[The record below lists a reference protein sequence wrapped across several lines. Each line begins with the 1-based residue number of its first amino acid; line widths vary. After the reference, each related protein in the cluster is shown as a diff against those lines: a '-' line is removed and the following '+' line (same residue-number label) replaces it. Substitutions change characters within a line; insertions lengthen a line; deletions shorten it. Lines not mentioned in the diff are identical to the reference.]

1 MRNACLTPTLL
12 LLSAMLAAMHASA
25 TWASLGSTSP
35 EPRSGVAARSATTQA
50 RAPRQGHDR
59 FIVGFAK
66 GADDSIGRQRALDR
80 AAAAQGMRASDLHAT
95 VGGMRV
101 VRTSRHLDERAAT
114 QFLDHLRRE
123 TGVVYAVR
131 DGRLKIALT
140 PNDPL
145 YAQQWALG
153 AGPPENGDIRAD
165 LAWNRT
171 LGQGI
176 LVAVLDTGITPHPD
190 LAGQLVA
197 GRDFITDLPTADDG
211 DGRDADPTD
220 PGDWNLAD
228 QCDPVQG
235 ARNSSWHGTHMA
247 GVVAAAANNAEGV
260 SGTAPAATVM
270 PVRVLGHCGGFTSD
284 VADAIL
290 WAAGGSVSGV
300 PANPLPVDVINL
312 SLGGEEPCILPLQSA
327 IDFAVS
333 QGVVVVA
340 SAGNDAYD
348 ARAKAPANCN
358 GVIVV
363 GASNRVGDR
372 AGYSNVGTILDLSA
386 PGGGGSTGIL
396 STHNT
401 GATTIGTPSYIQF
414 NGTSPAAAHV
424 SGIVALI
431 QSIAPSTPESV
442 EHILAG
448 TTRPFSL
455 PCLDSRCGSGIADA
469 NAAVNAAVD
478 GAIMIGDAEVFEG
491 SSGNTLVSVEV
502 RLSRPMPGP
511 VSFNLTTAAGPYTWD
526 SASTPED
533 FEALSLIGETFA
545 PGTLS
550 RKYTLKVLGDA
561 LPERDELFRVLLTNV
576 QGVAVARG
584 AGRVSIIEDDPVPLV
599 NGVTVGPFNAG
610 AMGQRQLFSIEVPE
624 GASSLTFTFPSDGF
638 LEIAVLPGAR
648 PEVGQGDC
656 ASYFFAEPIC
666 TYLAP
671 QPGTWYVILYGGD
684 YAQARLTATYQAAAL
699 PLLSIGDATVQEGNA
714 GTRMLSFP
722 VTLSAAATSNV
733 QFDVVVEDGMA
744 HAGQDFDLPA
754 PQSRTIAAGQSSTV
768 VEVPVL
774 GDLHIEG
781 NETLAV
787 EVRNVQGATVSR
799 QRAQG
804 RIANDDMATLSI
816 GDIAVTETDGASTA
830 VLAVSLSAPMP
841 SPVAFDVRTVAGSA
855 NPTSDFITRALTGR
869 YLDAGRTRQLFEVAL
884 VGDDVAEARESFTV
898 VVENLTGALP
908 GDLSATVSV
917 ADDDAPTVAVK
928 RSAASAPPRA
938 ARLSGERT
946 R

>member
-25 TWASLGSTSP
+25 TWASPGS
-35 EPRSGVAARSATTQA
+35 
-50 RAPRQGHDR
+50 HDR

-145 YAQQWALG
+145 YAYQWALG

-165 LAWNRT
+165 LAWDRT

-300 PANPLPVDVINL
+300 PANPLPVDVINMSL
-312 SLGGEEPCILPLQSA
+312 SGEEPCIAPLQSA
-327 IDFAVS
+327 IDYAVS

-348 ARAKAPANCN
+348 AQAKAPANCN

-363 GASNRVGDR
+363 GASNRTGDR
-372 AGYSNVGTILDLSA
+372 TGYTNVGATLDLMA
-386 PGGGGSTGIL
+386 PGGSGGSGIL

-401 GATTIGTPSYIQF
+401 GTTTIGAPSYIQLS
-414 NGTSPAAAHV
+414 GTSPAAAHV

-511 VSFNLTTAAGPYTWD
+511 VSFNLATAAGPYTWD

-533 FEALSLIGETFA
+533 FHALSLIGETFA
-545 PGTLS
+545 PGTVS

-561 LPERDELFRVLLTNV
+561 LPERDELLRVLLTNV

-584 AGRVSIIEDDPVPLV
+584 AGRVRIINDDPVPLV
-599 NGVTVGPFNAG
+599 NGVTVGPFNNVVV
-610 AMGQRQLFSIEVPE
+610 GQRQLFSIDVPQ
-624 GASSLTFTFPSDGF
+624 GASSITFDFPTEGGY
-638 LEIAVLPGAR
+638 LGIAVLPGVI
-648 PEVGQGDC
+648 PEIGQGDC
-656 ASYFFAEPIC
+656 APAFFEEPTC
-666 TYLAP
+666 TYPVP
-671 QPGTWYVILYGGD
+671 QPGTWYVILYAGD
-684 YAQARLTATYQAAAL
+684 YAGARLTATYQAAV
-699 PLLSIGDATVQEGNA
+699 PPSLSIGDGTVQEGNA

-722 VTLSAAATSNV
+722 VTLSAAAPSDV
-733 QFDVVVEDGMA
+733 QFEVVVEDGMA

-768 VEVPVL
+768 VEVPVM
-774 GDLHIEG
+774 GDLQIEG

-855 NPTSDFITRALTGR
+855 NPTSDFITRALSGR
-869 YLDAGRTRQLFEVAL
+869 YLDAGRTRQVFEVAL
-884 VGDDVAEARESFTV
+884 VGDDVAEASESFTV

-928 RSAASAPPRA
+928 RSAASARPRA
-938 ARLSGERT
+938 ARLNGERA

>member
-12 LLSAMLAAMHASA
+12 LLSAMLAAMHAPA
-25 TWASLGSTSP
+25 TWASPGS
-35 EPRSGVAARSATTQA
+35 
-50 RAPRQGHDR
+50 HDR

-114 QFLDHLRRE
+114 QFLDRLRRE

-145 YAQQWALG
+145 YPQQWDLG

-220 PGDWNLAD
+220 PGDWNAAD

-260 SGTAPAATVM
+260 SGTAPAAKVM

-290 WAAGGSVSGV
+290 WAAGGSVPGV

-312 SLGGEEPCILPLQSA
+312 SLSGEEPCIAPLQSA
-327 IDFAVS
+327 IDYALS

-340 SAGNDAYD
+340 SAGNNSYD
-348 ARAKAPANCN
+348 AQAKAPANCH

-363 GASNRVGDR
+363 GASNRSGDR
-372 AGYSNVGTILDLSA
+372 TVYSNFGAILDLMA
-386 PGGGGSTGIL
+386 PGGSGGEGIL

-401 GATTIGTPSYIQF
+401 GTTTIGAPSYIEF

-431 QSIAPSTPESV
+431 QAIAPSTPEAV
-442 EHILAG
+442 ERILAG

-455 PCLDSRCGSGIADA
+455 PCLDSTCGSGIADA

-491 SSGNTLVSVEV
+491 SSGTALVSVEV

-511 VSFNLTTAAGPYTWD
+511 VSFNLATAAGPYTWD
-526 SASTPED
+526 SASSPED
-533 FEALSLIGETFA
+533 FEVLSLIGETFA
-545 PGTLS
+545 PGTIS

-561 LPERDELFRVLLTNV
+561 LPERDELLRVLLTNV

-584 AGRVSIIEDDPVPLV
+584 AGRVRIINDDPVPLV
-599 NGVTVGPFNAG
+599 NGVTIGPFSNG
-610 AMGQRQLFSIEVPE
+610 MVGQRQLWSIDVPQ
-624 GASSLTFTFPSDGF
+624 GASSLTFDFPAEGGY
-638 LEIAVLPGAR
+638 LGIAVMPGVI
-648 PEVGQGDC
+648 PEAGQGDC
-656 ASYFFAEPIC
+656 DPGFWDDPRC
-666 TYLAP
+666 TYPAP
-671 QPGTWYVILYGGD
+671 QPGIWYVMFYGGD
-684 YAQARLTATYQAAAL
+684 YVAARLTATYQAAV
-699 PLLSIGDATVQEGNA
+699 PPSLSIADGTVQEGNA

-816 GDIAVTETDGASTA
+816 GDIAVTETDGTSTA
-830 VLAVSLSAPMP
+830 TLAVSLSAPMP

-855 NPTSDFITRALTGR
+855 NPTSDFITRALSGR
-869 YLDAGRTRQLFEVAL
+869 YLDAGRTRQVFEVAL
-884 VGDDVAEARESFTV
+884 VGDNVAEATESFTV

-908 GDLSATVSV
+908 GDLSATITV
-917 ADDDAPTVAVK
+917 ADDDAPAVAAK

-938 ARLSGERT
+938 ARLNGERT